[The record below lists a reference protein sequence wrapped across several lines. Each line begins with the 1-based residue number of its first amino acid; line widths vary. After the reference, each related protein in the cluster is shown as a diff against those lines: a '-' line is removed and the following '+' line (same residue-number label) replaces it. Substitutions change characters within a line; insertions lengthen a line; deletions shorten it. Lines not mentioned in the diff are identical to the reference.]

1 MRHAD
6 SRLWTRCGGALALVA
21 TLASAFPAQALPRRP
36 TLVNKCTCACMSTQQ
51 NQAVVSNFT
60 SAGACRTFN
69 GWVCAVKSPQS
80 GAPPVVGKWGSCL
93 SNGKTWEMR

>member
-1 MRHAD
+1 MRPAKLYVL
-6 SRLWTRCGGALALVA
+6 RRCGGALTLIAGLALA
-21 TLASAFPAQALPRRP
+21 AAAQAAPPRP
-36 TLVNKCTCACMSTQQ
+36 TLVNKCACACMSAKQ

-60 SAGACRTFN
+60 STGACRTFN

-80 GAPPVVGKWGSCL
+80 GGPPVVGKWGSCL

>member
-1 MRHAD
+1 MHPANSQALR
-6 SRLWTRCGGALALVA
+6 RCGGALALITA
-21 TLASAFPAQALPRRP
+21 LSLDAAANALPRRP
-36 TLVNKCTCACMSTQQ
+36 TLVNKCACACMSTKQ
-51 NQAVVSNFT
+51 NQAVASNFT
-60 SAGACRTFN
+60 STGACRAFN